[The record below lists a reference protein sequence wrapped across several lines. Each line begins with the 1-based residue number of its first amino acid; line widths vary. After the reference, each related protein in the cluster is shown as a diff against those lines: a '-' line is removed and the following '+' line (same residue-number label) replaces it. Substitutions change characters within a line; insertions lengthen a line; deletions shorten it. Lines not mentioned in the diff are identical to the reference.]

1 MRLANLEINKEN
13 MEDVIENLKY
23 SSNKLTQILWH
34 ELESNGVKEY
44 KLKPETLKKIKEED
58 CSSYYDKNNIEMIYE
73 G

>member
-1 MRLANLEINKEN
+1 

-58 CSSYYDKNNIEMIYE
+58 FSSYYDKNNLILHTLFLYIYFLYQL
-73 G
+73 